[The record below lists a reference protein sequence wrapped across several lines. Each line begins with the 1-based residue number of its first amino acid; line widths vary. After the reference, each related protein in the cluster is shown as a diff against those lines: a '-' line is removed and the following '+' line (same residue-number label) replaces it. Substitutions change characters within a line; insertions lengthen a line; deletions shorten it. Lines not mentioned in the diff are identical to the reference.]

1 MNRRKV
7 KIICTLG
14 PASSNRETLGS
25 MMRCGMTVARL
36 NFSHGTHDT
45 HLETLNMVRGL
56 ADVYGGPVP
65 VMLDTK
71 GPEIRTGLVEGG
83 STELSQG
90 ESFELRLKDD
100 SPGNGSGVWVTYP
113 LLGKETKVGQDV
125 YVDDG
130 TIHLRIES
138 IGEEKVK
145 CRIVVGGVLSNRK
158 GVNVPGANFS
168 FSAMSDKDRE
178 DILWGV
184 KHDVDFVAVSFV
196 RDRNDVL
203 AVRKVIEDAGGDIKI
218 IAKIE
223 TRQGVQNIL
232 EIADVVDGMMIAR
245 GDLGVEIATEE
256 VPLVQKRLIDI
267 CRAQGKPVIVAT
279 QMLDSMI
286 RNPRPTRA
294 EASDVANAVLDGAD
308 VLMLS
313 GETAAGKYP
322 VESVETMSRIIA
334 KAEEQLK
341 RWQRPFTVPSVPK
354 SVPDAVSMAAV
365 EIAAKTEAKA
375 VLSLT
380 RSGITAR
387 MVSKYRPD
395 CPIIATTPSE
405 KTQKELSLS
414 WGVIPIFKSSEGS
427 EDQAIEGAVGEAI
440 KKGLLAEGD
449 MVVITAGMP
458 LDLPGTT
465 NMVRVHT
472 IGRIVLRGLGVISR
486 IMAGKVFCASNAEQA
501 ISMPD
506 GAILVTQST
515 DRDYLPALKRAGALI
530 TEEGGLTSPS
540 AIFSLELGLPCI
552 VNASRCMELMKT
564 GSVVTLDSGKG
575 FVYEGTVNVGG

>member
-14 PASSNRETLGS
+14 PASSDRDVLGA
-25 MMRCGMTVARL
+25 MIGAGMTVARL
-36 NFSHGTHDT
+36 NFSHGTHEG
-45 HLETLNMVRGL
+45 HLQTLNMVRGL
-56 ADVYGGPVP
+56 SNVYGDPVP

-83 STELSQG
+83 SVEMIQG
-90 ESFELRLKDD
+90 ETFSLRLSDET
-100 SPGNGSGVWVTYP
+100 PGNSSEVWVTYP
-113 LLGKETKVGQDV
+113 LLGKEVKLGQDI
-125 YVDDG
+125 YIDDG
-130 TIHLRIES
+130 TIHLKIDAIE
-138 IGEEKVK
+138 EDRVVCK
-145 CRIVVGGVLSNRK
+145 IVVGGTLGNRK
-158 GVNVPGANFS
+158 GINVPGANFS

-184 KHDVDFVAVSFV
+184 KNDVDFVAVSFV

-203 AVRKVIEDAGGDIKI
+203 AVRKVIEDAGGGIKI

-223 TRQGVQNIL
+223 TRQGVENIH
-232 EIADVVDGMMIAR
+232 EIAEVVDGMMIAR

-256 VPLVQKRLIDI
+256 VPLVQKRIIDI
-267 CRAQGKPVIVAT
+267 CRSQGKPVIVAT

-322 VESVETMSRIIA
+322 IESVETMSRIIA

-341 RWQRPFTVPSVPK
+341 RWQRPFVVPSVPK

-375 VLSLT
+375 ILSLT

-387 MVSKYRPD
+387 MVSKYRPE
-395 CPIIATTPSE
+395 CPVIATTPSE

-414 WGVIPIFKSSEGS
+414 WGVIPIFKGNEGS
-427 EDQAIEGAVGEAI
+427 EDQAIEGAVGEAM
-440 KKGLLAEGD
+440 KKGLLSEGD

-472 IGRIVLRGLGVISR
+472 IGRMVVRGLGVIPK
-486 IMAGKVFCASNAEQA
+486 IIAGKVFCATGPEEAM
-501 ISMPD
+501 SMPD
-506 GAILVTQST
+506 GAILVTPST

-552 VNASRCMELMKT
+552 VNAVGCTGIMKT
-564 GSVVTLDSGKG
+564 GSVVTVDSGKG

>member
-1 MNRRKV
+1 MYRRKV
-7 KIICTLG
+7 KIVCTLG
-14 PASSNRETLGS
+14 PASSNREILGP
-25 MMRCGMTVARL
+25 MMKSGMTVARL
-36 NFSHGTHDT
+36 NFSHGTHEG
-45 HLETLNMVRGL
+45 HLKTLNMVRGL
-56 ADVYGGPVP
+56 SDVYGGPVP
-65 VMLDTK
+65 VMLDTR
-71 GPEIRTGLVEGG
+71 GPEIRTGLMKDGPADII
-83 STELSQG
+83 QG
-90 ESFELRLKDD
+90 ELFTLRLNDD
-100 SPGNGSGVWVTYP
+100 SPGDGQGVWVTYP
-113 LLGKETKVGQDV
+113 LLGKETKIGQNI
-125 YVDDG
+125 YIDDG
-130 TIHLRIES
+130 TIHLRIEE
-138 IGEEKVK
+138 IDENRVVCKV
-145 CRIVVGGVLSNRK
+145 VVGGTLSDRK
-158 GVNVPGANFS
+158 GVNVPGAGFS
-168 FSAMSDKDRE
+168 FSAMSEKDIE

-184 KHDVDFVAVSFV
+184 KHDIDFVAVSFV

-223 TRQGVQNIL
+223 TQQGVENIH
-232 EIADVVDGMMIAR
+232 EIVEVIDGIMIAR

-267 CRAQGKPVIVAT
+267 CRSQGKPVIVAT

-341 RWQRPFTVPSVPK
+341 LWQRPFTVPSVPK

-365 EIAAKTEAKA
+365 EIAAKTGAKA
-375 VLSLT
+375 ILSLT

-414 WGVIPIFKSSEGS
+414 WGVIPIFKCSEGS

-440 KKGLLAEGD
+440 KKGLLSEGD

-472 IGRIVLRGLGVISR
+472 IGRIVVRGMGVIQK
-486 IMAGKVFCASNAEQA
+486 IIAGQVFCAATAEDA
-501 ISMPD
+501 LSMPD
-506 GAILVTQST
+506 GAILVAPST

-552 VNASRCMELMKT
+552 VNASRCMDLMKT
-564 GSVVTLDSGKG
+564 GSVVTVDSGKG
-575 FVYEGTVNVGG
+575 FVYDGTVNVGG

>member
-14 PASSNRETLGS
+14 PASSNGETLGA
-25 MMRCGMTVARL
+25 MMRAGMTVARL
-36 NFSHGTHDT
+36 NFSHGSHEG

-56 ADVYGGPVP
+56 RDVYGGPVP
-65 VMLDTK
+65 IMLDTK
-71 GPEIRTGLVEGG
+71 GPEIRTGIVDGG
-83 STELSQG
+83 SVEMVQG
-90 ESFELRLKDD
+90 DRFSLRLTDD
-100 SPGNGSGVWVTYP
+100 SPGDRSGIWVTYP
-113 LLGKETKVGQDV
+113 LLGKEVKLGQDV
-125 YVDDG
+125 YIDDG
-130 TIHLRIES
+130 TIHLKIDAIEDDRVLC
-138 IGEEKVK
+138 KV
-145 CRIVVGGVLSNRK
+145 VVGGTLGNRK
-158 GVNVPGANFS
+158 GINVPGANFS

-184 KHDVDFVAVSFV
+184 VNDVDFVAVSFV

-223 TRQGVQNIL
+223 TRQAVANIE
-232 EIADVVDGMMIAR
+232 EIAEVVDGMMIAR

-256 VPLVQKRLIDI
+256 VPLVQKRIIDI
-267 CRAQGKPVIVAT
+267 CRSQGKPVIVAT

-334 KAEEQLK
+334 KAEEELK
-341 RWQRPFTVPSVPK
+341 RWQRPFAVPSVPK

-375 VLSLT
+375 ILSLT

-414 WGVIPIFKSSEGS
+414 WGVVPVFKCSEGS
-427 EDQAIEGAVGEAI
+427 EDQAIEGAVGEAM
-440 KKGLLAEGD
+440 KKGLLSEGD

-472 IGRIVLRGLGVISR
+472 IGRMVVRGLGVIPR
-486 IMAGKVFCASNAEQA
+486 ILAGKVFCAANPEDAL
-501 ISMPD
+501 SMPD
-506 GAILVTQST
+506 GAVLVTHST
-515 DRDYLPALKRAGALI
+515 DRDYLPALRRASALI

-552 VNASRCMELMKT
+552 VNAVGCTRLMKT
-564 GSVVTLDSGKG
+564 GSVVTVDSGKG